1 MKLTDRSNHVVNL
14 KTFLCHDGGV
24 EINYI
29 FSMKIKKLKNYRNL
43 LRDTK
48 YKRY

>member
-29 FSMKIKKLKNYRNL
+29 FSMKIKNKTKKLQEFV
-43 LRDTK
+43 
-48 YKRY
+48 KRHKV